1 MNILGR
7 AVASIS
13 FATATLA
20 VTAIPLPAQAKPG
33 HLEEVLHQMDEAS
46 TKFQSA
52 QADFRWDIYERVVK
66 QTTTQNGTIYF
77 KKVSSK
83 TEMGAVIAPPSARI
97 IEYKNGTLRI
107 FDPGSDHMTTL
118 SAGSNRAQYE
128 TFLTLGFGG
137 SGHDLANVWNIT
149 DQGSESMSDGDK
161 TVEVAKLDLV
171 SKDPAARSTFTHIT
185 IWIDVK
191 RAVTLKQ
198 QFFTPAEDQKTVTY
212 THIRYDQ
219 KIDTKPYEIKTDKK
233 TTYDNH

>member
-1 MNILGR
+1 MKILCRATMSFIFSTAILGVA
-7 AVASIS
+7 AVPS
-13 FATATLA
+13 L
-20 VTAIPLPAQAKPG
+20 AQAKPG
-33 HLEEVLHQMDEAS
+33 HLDEVLHQMDEAS

-77 KKVSSK
+77 RKIGSK
-83 TEMGAVIAPPSARI
+83 TEMGAVIFPPSAKI

-107 FDPGSDHMTTL
+107 FDPGSDHVTTL

-137 SGHDLANVWNIT
+137 SGRDLANVWTIT
-149 DQGSESMSDGDK
+149 DLGSESMSDGDK

-185 IWIDVK
+185 IWVDPK

-198 QFFTPAEDQKTVTY
+198 LFFTPAEDQKTVTY
-212 THIRYDQ
+212 THIRYNQ